1 MDKKLTDEQL
11 EELAREKQREYQREW
26 RRNNPDK
33 VRKYNQS
40 YWRRRA
46 IRELKENKGN
56 NQGQAMIS
64 KDDLEALEGDLRGF
78 LLCTIPQIPLTSKNA
93 LQGKIKQKNK
103 YPEFLEALKIE

>member
-1 MDKKLTDEQL
+1 MKKLTDEQIQ
-11 EELAREKQREYQREW
+11 ELAKELQREYLREW

-56 NQGQAMIS
+56 N
-64 KDDLEALEGDLRGF
+64 
-78 LLCTIPQIPLTSKNA
+78 
-93 LQGKIKQKNK
+93 
-103 YPEFLEALKIE
+103 